1 MSGRITALKVQ
12 KRNPQRVNVYLDGVF
27 AFGLARITAA
37 WLQVGQ
43 ELSDE
48 KITQLLG
55 SDGAEVGFQ
64 KALRF
69 LENRPRAEAE
79 VRRRLHEHQIPDEV
93 IDPVIER
100 LRRGGLIDDARFA
113 KEWVEN
119 RSTFRPRGRR
129 ALTMEMRQR
138 GVPGE
143 AIQQA
148 VAELDEDALAL
159 QAARKQARKLQ
170 TLEWP
175 DFRRKLSSFLVRR
188 GFNYATIAP
197 VVTQTWKELENP
209 GANLDEEEDYEV
221 NE

>member
-48 KITQLLG
+48 KISQLLG

-79 VRRRLHEHQIPDEV
+79 VRRRLHEHHIPDDV

-100 LRRGGLIDDARFA
+100 LRSSGMIDDARFA

-175 DFRRKLSSFLVRR
+175 DFRRKLSSFLARR
-188 GFNYATIAP
+188 GFSYATIAP

-209 GANLDEEEDYEV
+209 GANLDEDEDYEV

>member
-1 MSGRITALKVQ
+1 
-12 KRNPQRVNVYLDGVF
+12 VYLDGGY

-48 KITQLLG
+48 KISQLLAA
-55 SDGAEVGFQ
+55 DGAETAFQ

-79 VRRRLHEHQIPDEV
+79 VRRRLREHQVSDEV
-93 IDPVIER
+93 IEPVIEK
-100 LRRGGLIDDARFA
+100 LRSSGLIDDTRFA

-138 GVPGE
+138 GVPAE
-143 AIQQA
+143 TIQEA
-148 VAELDEDALAL
+148 VAELDETALAL

-170 TLEWP
+170 DLEWP
-175 DFRRKLSSFLVRR
+175 DFRRKLSGFLVRR
-188 GFNYATIAP
+188 GFSYATIAP
-197 VVTQTWKELENP
+197 VVTQTWNDLENP
-209 GANLDEEEDYEV
+209 GANMDENEDYEV